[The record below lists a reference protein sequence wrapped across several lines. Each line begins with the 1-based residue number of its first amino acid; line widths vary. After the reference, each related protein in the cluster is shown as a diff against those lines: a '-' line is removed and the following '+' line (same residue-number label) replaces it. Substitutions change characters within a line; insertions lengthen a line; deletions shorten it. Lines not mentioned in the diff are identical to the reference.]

1 MVGLARFFLDFI
13 DARREARKLLDDHH
27 VKLGRNSLGQLN
39 RRRERLQAA
48 ERTVVRHQ
56 YFGEH
61 AILPPPRLARRAPRP
76 PLRSA
81 SNRVGTRAARAGSA
95 PPPSRSP
102 PPAKSH

>member
-27 VKLGRNSLGQLN
+27 VKLARNSLGQLN

-61 AILPPPRLARRAPRP
+61 AILPPPRLARRAPAP

-81 SNRVGTRAARAGSA
+81 SNPVGTSAARSVSV
-95 PPPSRSP
+95 PPPRPSP
-102 PPAKSH
+102 PPTKT